1 MQIKSLLKQFSM
13 VKNIITDY
21 RLDEMRRR
29 QERDDI
35 LLLSQSTT
43 ALYIFKCEL
52 INVNIK
58 KKRKGKRIR
67 ILVAESTDRVA
78 EIFQL
83 SKVQRVRSRFAS
95 CNNF

>member
-21 RLDEMRRR
+21 RLDEKRRR

-43 ALYIFKCEL
+43 GLHIFKYEP
-52 INVNIK
+52 INVNIEK
-58 KKRKGKRIR
+58 ERERGR
-67 ILVAESTDRVA
+67 E
-78 EIFQL
+78 
-83 SKVQRVRSRFAS
+83 
-95 CNNF
+95 